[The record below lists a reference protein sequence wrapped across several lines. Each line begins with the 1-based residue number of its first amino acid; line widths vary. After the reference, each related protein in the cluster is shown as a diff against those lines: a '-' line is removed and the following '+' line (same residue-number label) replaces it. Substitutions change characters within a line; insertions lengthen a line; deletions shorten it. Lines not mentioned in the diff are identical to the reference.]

1 MSGSEPRGRSPLRL
15 GAEVLS
21 VALVAGLLGLL
32 IWKLVHQEH
41 SSIPEQVAK
50 NEHPQAPDFTLE
62 RLDHPGK
69 LSLASLRG
77 KAVVL
82 NFWASW
88 CAPCRDE
95 ANLLQSAWQR
105 YRGQNVVVLG
115 VDQQDLAGDAR
126 SFAKRHHM
134 TYPLVRDGPGHVVAK
149 YGLTG
154 VPETF
159 FVDRRGRL
167 VGKHI
172 EGAVTQAQLAS
183 GIHTAL
189 AS

>member
-1 MSGSEPRGRSPLRL
+1 MSESEPRGRSPLRL

-21 VALVAGLLGLL
+21 VALVAGLLALL
-32 IWKLVHQEH
+32 IWKIVHQEH
-41 SSIPEQVAK
+41 SSIPQQVAK
-50 NEHPQAPDFTLE
+50 GKRPQAPAFTLD
-62 RLDHPGK
+62 RIDRSGSV
-69 LSLASLRG
+69 SLASLRG

-95 ANLLQSAWQR
+95 AHTLQSAWLH
-105 YRGQNVVVLG
+105 YRNRGVVVLG
-115 VDQQDLAGDAR
+115 IDQQDLTSDAR
-126 SFAKRHHM
+126 SFAERHHM
-134 TYPLVRDGPGHVVAK
+134 TYPLVRDGRGHVVAK

-167 VGKHI
+167 VDHI
-172 EGAVTQAQLAS
+172 AGAVNKDQLAT

-189 AS
+189 TS